1 MNSFIS
7 WLNEGKLRKE
17 FIIIINDVEYKVT
30 RTSHVITPR
39 KGDNKPRDYKMSK
52 EKYKNILSN
61 SIDKI
66 KDDKATTITW
76 SNAGKTNAIVI
87 QFVNNE
93 FKIITAINNAET
105 EVKKLL
111 NKSPNTINLGEILFK

>member
-1 MNSFIS
+1 MSSFIN
-7 WLNEGKLRKE
+7 WINEGRLQKE
-17 FIIIINDVEYKVT
+17 FNISINDDEYKIT

-66 KDDKATTITW
+66 KDDKATTIKW
-76 SNAGKTNAIVI
+76 SNAGKNNAIVV
-87 QFVNNE
+87 QFIDNE
-93 FKIITAINNAET
+93 FKIITAVNNADMGAE
-105 EVKKLL
+105 KLL
-111 NKSPNTINLGEILFK
+111 SKSPNIINLGTIE